1 MMHIE
6 NSMKYL
12 LFAAA
17 LVVVLLQGCTSGPPH
32 KLELMPA
39 PAVYEQSGAP
49 YGNAADIP
57 VDTDRLE
64 MLYATNR
71 APSSD
76 GDEGDEPWYSGERGY
91 LVRLG
96 SAEIDFGDS
105 DLSWDEARR
114 ISMLKERPRKFPL
127 RISSVKEAGILASSI
142 SVFTPAEFAARVDD
156 TPSREFAR
164 VINERLSRAELKDV
178 FIYVH
183 GYKVNFENPLL
194 VASELWHFLGYED
207 AAIAFSWPSMPA
219 RLAHMKDI
227 ETARVS
233 AWRLRKFLD
242 FLATETNAQRIHIVG
257 YSAGTRVVL
266 TTLYELALLH
276 QHDRN
281 ADISDRT
288 RLGNVILVG
297 SDVDTGT
304 FASYIIDGLLRVQDR
319 LTLYISPGD
328 QALHLSQKLFAQ
340 RRLGQILPGT
350 LDERMRQFADASYR
364 FALIDVEEAD
374 HFDDGNGHAYFRTSP
389 WVSSDILITLRHGLG
404 PAQRGLEQRDNSPVW
419 RSPRDYPVHSGK
431 ALVQTVDVIR

>member
-12 LFAAA
+12 PFAAA
-17 LVVVLLQGCTSGPPH
+17 LAVVLLQGCASGPPH

-39 PAVYEQSGAP
+39 PAVFEQAGAP
-49 YGNAADIP
+49 YGTAAGIP
-57 VDTDRLE
+57 VDPDRLE
-64 MLYATNR
+64 MLYATSR

-76 GDEGDEPWYSGERGY
+76 GDGGDEPWYSGERGY

-96 SAEIDFGDS
+96 SAEIEFGDG

-114 ISMLKERPRKFPL
+114 ISLLKERPRDFPL
-127 RISSVKEAGILASSI
+127 RIRNVKEAGILASSI
-142 SVFTPAEFAARVDD
+142 SVFTPAEIAASVDD

-164 VINERLSRAELKDV
+164 AINERLSRAGVKDI

-194 VASELWHFLGYED
+194 VASELWHFLGYEG
-207 AAIAFSWPSMPA
+207 AAIAFSWPSTPA
-219 RLAHMKDI
+219 RLAYMKDI

-233 AWRLRKFLD
+233 AWGLRKFLD
-242 FLATETNAQRIHIVG
+242 FLATETNAERIHIVG

-319 LTLYISPGD
+319 LTLYTSPGD
-328 QALHLSQKLFAQ
+328 QALHLSQKLFAH

-350 LDERMRQFADASYR
+350 LDKRMRQFADASDR

-374 HFDDGNGHAYFRTSP
+374 HFDDGNGHAYFRKSP
-389 WVSSDILITLRHGLG
+389 WVSSDILMTLRHGLG
-404 PAQRGLEQRDNSPVW
+404 PAERGLEQRDDSPVW
-419 RSPRDYPVHSGK
+419 RFPRDYPAHSGK
-431 ALVQTVDVIR
+431 ALTQTVDAVR